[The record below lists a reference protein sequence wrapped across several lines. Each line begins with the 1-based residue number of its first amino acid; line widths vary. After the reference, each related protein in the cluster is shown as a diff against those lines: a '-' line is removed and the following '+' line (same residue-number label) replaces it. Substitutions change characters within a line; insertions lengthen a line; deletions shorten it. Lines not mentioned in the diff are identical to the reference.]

1 VKAGRTY
8 WIVATIILI
17 WNLTGI
23 VAYYIQASMD
33 LTELAKTDAYQAQ
46 IFANMPRW
54 AWLAY
59 GIAVGAGLL
68 GAIALLLRR
77 KWATFGFAVSLAAVF
92 IQFSYTFLGTDLLA
106 VRGWTT
112 ALFPLLII
120 AMALFEIWF
129 ARQQNAKGVL
139 R

>member
-1 VKAGRTY
+1 
-8 WIVATIILI
+8 
-17 WNLTGI
+17 
-23 VAYYIQASMD
+23 
-33 LTELAKTDAYQAQ
+33 
-46 IFANMPRW
+46 
-54 AWLAY
+54 LAY

-77 KWATFGFAVSLAAVF
+77 KWANFAFALSLAAVF

-112 ALFPLLII
+112 TLFPLLII

-129 ARQQNAKGVL
+129 SRQQVAKGL
-139 R
+139 LH